1 MSDSNN
7 VEKKP
12 NRIKSNKDK
21 ESFGGKKTYRD
32 RDRDRDRDGDHM
44 QSKRQRIFFKR
55 KICRFCN
62 GSVKINYKDAD
73 ILRRFTTERG
83 KIIPRRITG
92 TCAKHQRRLAK
103 AIKRARILALLP
115 FVEKFR

>member
-7 VEKKP
+7 VEKKTG
-12 NRIKSNKDK
+12 RTKMNKDNQ
-21 ESFGGKKTYRD
+21 STGGKRSYKD
-32 RDRDRDRDGDHM
+32 RDSDHS

-55 KICRFCN
+55 KICRFCT
-62 GSVKINYKDAD
+62 GSVKINYKDAEV
-73 ILRRFTTERG
+73 LRRFTTERG

-103 AIKRARILALLP
+103 AIKRARVLALLP

>member
-7 VEKKP
+7 VEKKTS
-12 NRIKSNKDK
+12 RTKTSKDK
-21 ESFGGKKTYRD
+21 ESSGGKKTYRD
-32 RDRDRDRDGDHM
+32 RDTNHG

-62 GSVKINYKDAD
+62 GSVKINYKDAE

-103 AIKRARILALLP
+103 AIKRARVLALLP

>member
-7 VEKKP
+7 VEKKT
-12 NRIKSNKDK
+12 NRVKTNKDK
-21 ESFGGKKTYRD
+21 ESSGSKKTYKD
-32 RDRDRDRDGDHM
+32 RDRDRDTNHS
-44 QSKRQRIFFKR
+44 QSKRQKIFFKR

-62 GSVKINYKDAD
+62 GSVKINYKDTE

-103 AIKRARILALLP
+103 AIKRARVLALLP

>member
-7 VEKKP
+7 VEKQTS
-12 NRIKSNKDK
+12 RGKSNKNK
-21 ESFGGKKTYRD
+21 ESSGSKKSYRD
-32 RDRDRDRDGDHM
+32 RDSDRG

-62 GSVKINYKDAD
+62 GSVKINYKDAE

-103 AIKRARILALLP
+103 AIKRARVLALLP
-115 FVEKFR
+115 FVEKYR